1 MKLDYPKILNNNL
14 LNVLKDV
21 LKNIQKNGLEEGH
34 HLFITF
40 NTQNKKINIPNWL
53 LKKFPKE
60 MTIIIQ
66 YEYWNLK
73 VLKNY
78 FHITLSFE
86 DIKTELIIPFNSIIS
101 FVDPYA
107 NFGLKII
114 QNSKK
119 DKNKVKNDILN
130 NDNVIELKN
139 FKNKI

>member
-21 LKNIQKNGLEEGH
+21 LKNIEKNGLEEGH

>member
-119 DKNKVKNDILN
+119 DKNKVKKDILN